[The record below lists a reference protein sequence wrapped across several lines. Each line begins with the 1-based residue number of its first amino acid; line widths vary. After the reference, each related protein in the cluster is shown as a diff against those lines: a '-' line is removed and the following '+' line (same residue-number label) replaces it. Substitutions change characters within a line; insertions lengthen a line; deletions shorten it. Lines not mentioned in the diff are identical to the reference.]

1 MAGDIVGGSSSS
13 NSSGTELVLPRERRL
28 GRATLC
34 NFFATLG
41 AEVVVVAVGGVEAVV
56 VVGAGRRRRHPGRGR
71 RPAANATSRGI
82 AKPTGASRRP
92 WG

>member
-1 MAGDIVGGSSSS
+1 MAGDGKSSSS

-41 AEVVVVAVGGVEAVV
+41 AEVVDVAVDDGVEAGV

-71 RPAANATSRGI
+71 RPAANATSRCI
-82 AKPTGASRRP
+82 AKPTGP

>member
-1 MAGDIVGGSSSS
+1 MAGGSGGSSSS
-13 NSSGTELVLPRERRL
+13 SSSGPELALPRERGV

-34 NFFATLG
+34 NLFATLG
-41 AEVVVVAVGGVEAVV
+41 AEVVAVVAVDGVEAGV

-71 RPAANATSRGI
+71 RPAANATSRCI
-82 AKPTGASRRP
+82 AKPTGP